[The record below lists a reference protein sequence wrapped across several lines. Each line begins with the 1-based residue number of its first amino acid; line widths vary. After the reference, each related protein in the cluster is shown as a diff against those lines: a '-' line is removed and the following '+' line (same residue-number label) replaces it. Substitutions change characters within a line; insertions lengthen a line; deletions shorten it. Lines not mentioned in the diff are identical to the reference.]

1 LKTGEIAK
9 AIESFEECFR
19 ISKTS
24 SNFDITAMASANQA
38 VALTK
43 LKKFKDAVTAC
54 KQAMEITAKMH
65 SNECFE
71 VSRCRQVLSMID
83 IISIS
88 VYMND

>member
-1 LKTGEIAK
+1 MGASRLKTGEIAK
-9 AIESFEECFR
+9 SIESFEECFR
-19 ISKTS
+19 ISKSS

-43 LKKFKDAVTAC
+43 LKKFKDAVSVC

-71 VSRCRQVLSMID
+71 VSLFLSLHSTTNIT
-83 IISIS
+83 SF
-88 VYMND
+88 